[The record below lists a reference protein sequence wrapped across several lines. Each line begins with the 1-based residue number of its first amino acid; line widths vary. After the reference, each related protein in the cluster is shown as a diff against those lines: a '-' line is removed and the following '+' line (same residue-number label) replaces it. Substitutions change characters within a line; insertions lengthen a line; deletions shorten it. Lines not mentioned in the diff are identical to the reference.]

1 MTRVSARYLAK
12 RLVYSYLIV
21 VAILTVLFLFMK
33 TRADSMA
40 ELTARGAGPQ
50 QGNAIRERWAA
61 GEPIWEEFLAFQ
73 RNFQT
78 GTFGRSVELT
88 DQTAAVI
95 AARVWPTLTL
105 FGAALVVAFTLGPV
119 VGTYL
124 GWYRGGRLDK
134 TVFTGGILSYSVPS
148 FWVGFLL
155 IWLFWVRLD
164 VLPQQF
170 MFPQFFDG
178 WTVLT
183 TIQQALRHAVLPVV
197 TLSLVSWMGTT
208 VVMRSMVHNEHGEEY
223 VHLAEAKGLEDRA
236 IMFRHVARNA
246 LIPLVTQALALL
258 SVLIGGAIVLER
270 VFGWRGLG
278 DLLLFGVE
286 TGDWALVFG
295 SFLVLGLFVIAVR
308 FLLDVAYTRLDP
320 RIGFGSTAGRSPAVQ
335 YPGGRRALWG
345 AAGVVGSYLLAR
357 IVAAGRQP
365 ELFETTVNPFG
376 GEGLA
381 GEFDWLP
388 DRQTS
393 LMELGVD
400 PASVSNADLG
410 GAVFFNAQQVP
421 FSMPV
426 QAFEASGGGSGSPG
440 RDTIASTTVKSF
452 DVNFISAAGSPELSA
467 LLLAVPAVY
476 ALTGITATRKAADR
490 TPLERG
496 LGAAA
501 QWTGCLPLVAA
512 ALFVFTFSGP
522 NGVAAANPLYAL
534 VLAGVLYPAVCG
546 FLGGY
551 AAGVLTE
558 RLG

>member
-1 MTRVSARYLAK
+1 MTRVSARYLGK

-40 ELTARGAGPQ
+40 ALTDRGISAQ
-50 QGNAIRERWAA
+50 QTATIEERWAA
-61 GEPIWEEFLAFQ
+61 GEPIWEEFLVFQ

-78 GTFGRSVELT
+78 GTFGQSTELA
-88 DQTAAVI
+88 DQTSTI
-95 AARVWPTLTL
+95 ILERMWPTLTL

-134 TVFTGGILSYSVPS
+134 FAFTGGIASYSVPS

-155 IWLFWVRLD
+155 IWLFWLRLD

-170 MFPQFFDG
+170 MFPQFFND
-178 WTVLT
+178 WTVVT
-183 TIQQALRHAVLPVV
+183 TVHQALRHAVLPVL
-197 TLSLVSWMGTT
+197 TLSLVSWMGAT
-208 VVMRSMVHNEHGEEY
+208 VVMRSMVHNERGEEY
-223 VHLAEAKGLEDRA
+223 VHLARAKGLADRT

-246 LIPLVTQALALL
+246 LVALVTQSLALF
-258 SVLIGGAIVLER
+258 SVMIGGAIVLER

-278 DLLLFGVE
+278 DSLLTGVE
-286 TGDWALVFG
+286 SNDWALAFG
-295 SFLVLGLFVIAVR
+295 SFFVLGLFVIAVR

-320 RIGFGSTAGRSPAVQ
+320 RIGFGSTDERTPPVR

-345 AAGVVGSYLLAR
+345 AAAFAASYLLAWL
-357 IVAAGRQP
+357 VAAGRQSKV
-365 ELFETTVNPFG
+365 FETTVNPFG
-376 GEGLA
+376 GNALTTEY
-381 GEFDWLP
+381 DWLP
-388 DRQTS
+388 DEETS
-393 LMELGVD
+393 LAELGVE
-400 PASVSNADLG
+400 PAAVSDAELG
-410 GAVFFNAQQVP
+410 GAVLFNAHRVP
-421 FSMPV
+421 FSVPI
-426 QAFEASGGGSGSPG
+426 APFDGGPAETSLQ
-440 RDTIASTTVKSF
+440 SF
-452 DVNFISAAGSPELSA
+452 DINFIDSVGSPELYA

-476 ALTGITATRKAADR
+476 ALTGIAATRKAGDR
-490 TPLERG
+490 TPFERG
-496 LGAAA
+496 LGAAT